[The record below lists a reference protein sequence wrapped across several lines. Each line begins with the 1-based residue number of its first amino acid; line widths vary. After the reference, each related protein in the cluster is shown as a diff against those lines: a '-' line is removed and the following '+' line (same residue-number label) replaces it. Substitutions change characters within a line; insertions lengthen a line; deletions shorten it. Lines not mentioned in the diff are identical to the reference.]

1 MTRLKI
7 IFATIPGDGH
17 FNPLTS
23 LAAHL
28 KSAGHDV
35 RWYTQNVYEQKIKS
49 LGIPYYPFRKALQL
63 NHHNLN
69 TVFPQRLKYKSQ
81 LKRLNFD
88 IENVFALR
96 GPEFYDDLS
105 EIHNDFPF
113 DVMIADVA
121 FTGIPFVREKM
132 DKPVLAIGVVPLMQS
147 SKHLPPYGL
156 GLTPS
161 NNVLARA
168 KQKALRWLAD
178 KVLFGKV
185 NRLFQNIL
193 RQHGIAPTH
202 TNVFDTM
209 IQKSTLLLQNG
220 TPGFEYPRSDLGKNI
235 RFLGPLLPYRKNP
248 VKKSFVFP
256 QPLTGKKL
264 ILVTQGTVE
273 KDVEKLIVP
282 ALEAFKNSDYLV
294 IATTGGSQ
302 TQELR
307 NRYLQPHFT
316 IEDFIS
322 FDEIMPYT
330 DVYITNGG
338 YGGVL
343 LGIQQGLPMVVAG
356 IHEGKNEIN
365 ARVRYFKL
373 GIDLKTEKPRPE
385 QIYKSTMEILE
396 NPEYKKNVEVLR
408 REFNNYNPQQLC
420 ERYVYEVTGI
430 NYQQSKAEQEP
441 RTSSGI
447 ADGD

>member
-7 IFATIPGDGH
+7 IFACIPSDGH

-23 LAAHL
+23 LAVHL

-35 RWYTQNVYEQKIKS
+35 RWYTQNSFEQKIKS
-49 LGIPYYPFRKALQL
+49 LDIPYYPFRKALQL
-63 NHHNLN
+63 NHQNLN
-69 TVFPQRLKYKSQ
+69 EVFPQRLKYKNQ

-88 IENVFALR
+88 IENLFVLR
-96 GPEFYDDLS
+96 GPEFYEDIRD
-105 EIHNDFPF
+105 IHNDFPF
-113 DVMIADVA
+113 DVMIADIA
-121 FTGIPFVREKM
+121 FTGIPFVQEKM
-132 DKPVLAIGVVPLMQS
+132 GKPVLAIGIVPLVES
-147 SKHLPPYGL
+147 SKDLPPYGL

-161 NNVLARA
+161 KTVLGRA

-193 RQHGIAPTH
+193 RQYGMAATY

-209 IQKSTLLLQNG
+209 IRKSTLVLQNG

-235 RFLGPLLPYRKNP
+235 RFLGPLLPYS
-248 VKKSFVFP
+248 KKTEGKPFVFS
-256 QPLTGKKL
+256 QTLAGKKV

-282 ALEAFKNSDYLV
+282 ALEAFRDSNYLV
-294 IATTGGSQ
+294 FVTTGNSQ

-307 NRYLQPHFT
+307 KRYPQPHFI
-316 IEDFIS
+316 IEDFIP
-322 FDEIMPYT
+322 FGDIMPYT
-330 DVYITNGG
+330 DAYITNGG

-343 LGIQQGLPMVVAG
+343 LGIKHGLPMVVAG

-365 ARVRYFKL
+365 ARVRYFTL
-373 GIDLKTEKPRPE
+373 GIDLRTETPRPE
-385 QIYKSTMEILE
+385 QIYKSTIEILE
-396 NPEYKKNVEVLR
+396 KPEYKRNLEVLS
-408 REFNNYNPQQLC
+408 REFKNYDPEKLC
-420 ERYVYEVTGI
+420 ESYVYEVTGI
-430 NYQQSKAEQEP
+430 K
-441 RTSSGI
+441 
-447 ADGD
+447 

>member
-1 MTRLKI
+1 MTPLKI
-7 IFATIPGDGH
+7 IFASIPGDGH

-23 LAAHL
+23 LAVHL

-35 RWYTQNVYEQKIKS
+35 RWYTQNLYEQKVKS
-49 LGIPYYPFRKALQL
+49 LNIAYYPFRKALQL

-81 LKRLNFD
+81 IKRLNFD
-88 IENVFALR
+88 IENVFVRR
-96 GPEFYDDLS
+96 GAEFYEDLR

-132 DKPVLAIGVVPLMQS
+132 GKPVLAIGVVPLMES
-147 SKHLPPYGL
+147 SKDLPPYGL

-161 NNVLARA
+161 KSLLGRA
-168 KQKALRWLAD
+168 KQNALRWLAD
-178 KVLFGKV
+178 KVLLGKV

-193 RQHGIAPTH
+193 CEYGIAPTY

-209 IQKSTLLLQNG
+209 IRKSTLLLQNG
-220 TPGFEYPRSDLGKNI
+220 TPGFEYSRSDLGQNI
-235 RFLGPLLPYRKNP
+235 RFLGPLLPYRKETKAKH
-248 VKKSFVFP
+248 VVFP
-256 QPLTGKKL
+256 QPAAGKKV

-282 ALEAFKNSDYLV
+282 SLEAFKDSDYLAFV
-294 IATTGGSQ
+294 TTGNSL

-307 NRYLQPHFT
+307 KRYPQPHFT
-316 IEDFIS
+316 IEDFIP
-322 FDEIMPYT
+322 FDEIMPYA
-330 DVYITNGG
+330 DAYITNGG

-343 LGIQQGLPMVVAG
+343 LSIQHGLPMVVAG
-356 IHEGKNEIN
+356 VHEGKNEIN
-365 ARVRYFKL
+365 VRIRYFKL
-373 GIDLKTEKPRPE
+373 GIDLKTETPSPE
-385 QIYKSTMEILE
+385 QIYKSTIEILE
-396 NPEYKKNVEVLR
+396 NPAYKRNVEVLR
-408 REFNNYNPQQLC
+408 REFNSYDPKKLC

-430 NYQQSKAEQEP
+430 KDQNVKA
-441 RTSSGI
+441 
-447 ADGD
+447 